1 MDERGFSPRVDMVR
15 RMAQLLLAERTK
27 ASSSEPATIGINWA
41 RKFVNRHETIKS
53 KYGRKYDYERMQ
65 CEDPEVLNTWFRRVQ
80 TTIEKYGILTED
92 IYNFDETGFQMGV
105 ATTAKVITSAHM
117 NGRPV
122 VTQPENREWVTT

>member
-1 MDERGFSPRVDMVR
+1 MVR

-53 KYGRKYDYERMQ
+53 KYGCKYDYERMQ
-65 CEDPEVLNTWFRRVQ
+65 CEDPEVLNAWFKRVQ

-117 NGRPV
+117 NG
-122 VTQPENREWVTT
+122 